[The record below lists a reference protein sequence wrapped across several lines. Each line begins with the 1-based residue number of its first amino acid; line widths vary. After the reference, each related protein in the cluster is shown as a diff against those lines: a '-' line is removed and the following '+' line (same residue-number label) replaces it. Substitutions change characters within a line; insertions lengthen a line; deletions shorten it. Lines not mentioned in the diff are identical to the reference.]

1 MNQSNTELLEKLK
14 SVALKRCEERI
25 KDSQGAPGP
34 PKKDVKCDA
43 IRSEF
48 TSFLKRQHGLL

>member
-14 SVALKRCEERI
+14 NVALKRCEERI
-25 KDSQGAPGP
+25 KVAQCAPGP
-34 PKKDVKCDA
+34 PKKDVKSDA
-43 IRSEF
+43 ICSEF